1 MIGRLPYYYFL
12 LLTATG
18 QDEET
23 DWKSAVFILPF
34 TTGITTEDIN
44 RIGILPYLYSLLL
57 TDMKRKTTIDWKTAV
72 FILPSTFTDNAT

>member
-34 TTGITTEDIN
+34 TLTGFKITIVRLEDCRILLPSPKRLENMRWKLEYCRITTSF
-44 RIGILPYLYSLLL
+44 YS
-57 TDMKRKTTIDWKTAV
+57 
-72 FILPSTFTDNAT
+72 F